1 MLSNK
6 IYKHFFIEL
15 NKYFFIILFTFAAI
29 VWTVQAVN
37 LLDLI
42 VEDGHA
48 VSIYLKYSLLNI
60 SKVLTKFIPLSF
72 LLALVITIRRLD
84 EESELMILWTAGVNK
99 IKLINFFIKFSLL
112 ITVLQLILAAFV
124 NPNVLNYSRSLI
136 KSSSLDFMSGTIKTN
151 RFNDVT
157 EGLTIFVEKKN
168 ESGKM
173 ENIFIRDESQMFKGL
188 ENSGDYNNLSIFAK
202 KGYLLRKGKSF
213 LVLEEGT
220 IHSENNLKDKVQVI
234 KFKKTQLLLED
245 MRTKSIV
252 QPKIQET
259 SSINLF
265 RCLRER
271 NVNKQ
276 ILNCPKIKEKGSFI
290 EILSEMNRRF
300 GMPLYIPLI
309 ALLSSFLLLSRDES
323 NFKNFNKY
331 FYFGLSFATLL
342 IAEILVRYSGK
353 SYIYTLIYFFI
364 PIVSA
369 PIIYLELI
377 RRFLY
382 ENLRKKS

>member
-202 KGYLLRKGKSF
+202 KDTCF
-213 LVLEEGT
+213 E
-220 IHSENNLKDKVQVI
+220 
-234 KFKKTQLLLED
+234 
-245 MRTKSIV
+245 
-252 QPKIQET
+252 
-259 SSINLF
+259 
-265 RCLRER
+265 
-271 NVNKQ
+271 
-276 ILNCPKIKEKGSFI
+276 KEKV
-290 EILSEMNRRF
+290 
-300 GMPLYIPLI
+300 
-309 ALLSSFLLLSRDES
+309 FLFWKRVQ
-323 NFKNFNKY
+323 FTQK
-331 FYFGLSFATLL
+331 
-342 IAEILVRYSGK
+342 
-353 SYIYTLIYFFI
+353 
-364 PIVSA
+364 
-369 PIIYLELI
+369 II
-377 RRFLY
+377 
-382 ENLRKKS
+382 